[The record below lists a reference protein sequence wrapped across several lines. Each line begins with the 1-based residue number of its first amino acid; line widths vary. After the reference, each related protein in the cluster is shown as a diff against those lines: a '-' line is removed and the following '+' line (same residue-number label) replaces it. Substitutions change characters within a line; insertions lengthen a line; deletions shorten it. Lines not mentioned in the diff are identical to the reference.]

1 MKKIS
6 IAILGTALAAAVAI
20 PAVAFGMGGV
30 QAQANP
36 LPGRVCAAIE
46 CANAQ
51 GACVGTGACYV
62 DADGDGVCDNYAGR
76 GGNGAGYVDAD
87 GDGVCDNYGT
97 GVGNGVGN
105 GNGAGNG
112 GGYVDADGDGVCD
125 NYGTGNGYGNG
136 NGAGNGSGAGNG
148 ARGHHGGGHHGAR
161 CF

>member
-20 PAVAFGMGGV
+20 PVVAFGVEGA

-51 GACVGTGACYV
+51 GACVGTSTCYV
-62 DADGDGVCDNYAGR
+62 DADGDGVCDNYAER
-76 GGNGAGYVDAD
+76 GGNG
-87 GDGVCDNYGT
+87 YG
-97 GVGNGVGN
+97 N
-105 GNGAGNG
+105 GNG

-136 NGAGNGSGAGNG
+136 NGNGAGNGSGAGNG
-148 ARGHHGGGHHGAR
+148 ARGHHGGGHHGAH